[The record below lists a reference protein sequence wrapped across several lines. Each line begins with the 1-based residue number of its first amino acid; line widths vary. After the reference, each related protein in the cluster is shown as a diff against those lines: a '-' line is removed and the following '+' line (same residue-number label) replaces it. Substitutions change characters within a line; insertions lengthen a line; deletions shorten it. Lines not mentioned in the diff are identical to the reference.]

1 MLSANKKNISQPSVH
16 NIVRQYLK
24 CASQNAPIKQKVA
37 HQVFYLFVTLEPVK
51 GSEAMKDCIHQVDP
65 YKIAEL
71 VNKIGKDAWEQ
82 RAPLFFM
89 EYKEAHKD
97 VAYRLRK
104 IYGKEI
110 PPHLL
115 KTI

>member
-1 MLSANKKNISQPSVH
+1 MLSATNQPKNIPSERNV
-16 NIVRQYLK
+16 VREYLK
-24 CASQNAPIKQKVA
+24 MASRKKVA
-37 HQVFYLFVTLEPVK
+37 HQVFHLFVTLEPVK

-71 VNKIGKDAWEQ
+71 VDEIGKKAWEQ